1 MVASF
6 PLLPKT
12 FFGPDL
18 LMDSRSIVEMEM
30 SDVYCGGVVRFEG
43 AMRFS
48 ETDQPA
54 VESRVSAELCDI
66 FKLERQPR
74 RLRAE
79 FWA

>member
-1 MVASF
+1 MSSIIRGRF
-6 PLLPKT
+6 FST
-12 FFGPDL
+12 FAKNFLWPDL

-30 SDVYCGGVVRFEG
+30 SDVYCGGGVRFEG

-66 FKLERQPR
+66 FKRER
-74 RLRAE
+74 
-79 FWA
+79 